1 MAASTRVFYSC
12 VIYRS
17 IDVHMGETT
26 YNGSPIYTQGT
37 DYQRKKETTESM
49 AREEQRST
57 LVRPPP
63 ADPDKAPIENVLDVT
78 EVGVL
83 GTVSQ

>member
-1 MAASTRVFYSC
+1 
-12 VIYRS
+12 
-17 IDVHMGETT
+17 
-26 YNGSPIYTQGT
+26 
-37 DYQRKKETTESM
+37 M

-83 GTVSQ
+83 GTVSLVSRAHTHTIRGEGGNK